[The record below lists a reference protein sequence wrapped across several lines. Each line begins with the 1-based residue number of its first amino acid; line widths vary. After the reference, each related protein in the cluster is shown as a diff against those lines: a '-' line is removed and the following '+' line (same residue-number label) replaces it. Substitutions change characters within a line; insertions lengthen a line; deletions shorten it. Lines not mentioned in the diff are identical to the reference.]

1 MKMRKKRLPFSS
13 QMVNLGEINKT
24 FMKSRVLLILIFGSF
39 LLVNCGGTKGEGSV
53 GDVTVVRGELPED
66 TESIDLF
73 WRITGQPD
81 ASKLSMND
89 LEFNEDKSEMSFTP
103 DAPGKFQF
111 ELEVFQ
117 YGDELETQKFTYT
130 VDSIEPLVADAS
142 EEALSDESEDWLDE
156 EYEEDLNDDS
166 EDEYVDEDDE
176 YDFNELDSEDSVE
189 YYETDNNDP
198 VIEETN
204 DEEKLMPLEIAAKKE
219 TSSTPSPVKKQT
231 TASKP
236 PVKKK
241 SSRYVIPFDKSRFTI
256 QVASKK
262 NLNDAEKIAANLIE
276 SGYDAYIQ
284 KAYFRDTDE
293 VWFRVRVGS
302 YDNRD
307 TALAVGKVI
316 ADAMTTE
323 VWIDFVRFE
332 E

>member
-53 GDVTVVRGELPED
+53 GDVTVVRGELPEE